1 MVSILH
7 LNDEEAFNKG
17 VEDYDDGVP
26 LSKNPYPKKTFKYE
40 SWIQGWYKGR
50 KVSEY

>member
-1 MVSILH
+1 MSKAA
-7 LNDEEAFNKG
+7 DEVK
-17 VEDYDDGVP
+17 
-26 LSKNPYPKKTFKYE
+26 KTPKKTFKYE